1 MKLKFVFY
9 LVIGLLIGVILTTS
23 YFLNKSDGVLVI
35 NKSDPNVDNYSFLL
49 NVPFSVLDRRK
60 HIYLTTRIQ
69 K

>member
-1 MKLKFVFY
+1 MELKFVFY
-9 LVIGLLIGVILTTS
+9 LVIGLLIGVILTTG
-23 YFLNKSDGVLVI
+23 YFLNRSDGVLVI